1 MQKICNNKKLKLVAL
16 SEAWIKFIAKS
27 EKAHQRKQL
36 LNLLTYLTYS
46 IKSNARAQQTKI
58 FFLKY
63 LSEVKQTYLYYT
75 N

>member
-36 LNLLTYLTYS
+36 LNIT
-46 IKSNARAQQTKI
+46 TKNKI
-58 FFLKY
+58 A
-63 LSEVKQTYLYYT
+63 
-75 N
+75 